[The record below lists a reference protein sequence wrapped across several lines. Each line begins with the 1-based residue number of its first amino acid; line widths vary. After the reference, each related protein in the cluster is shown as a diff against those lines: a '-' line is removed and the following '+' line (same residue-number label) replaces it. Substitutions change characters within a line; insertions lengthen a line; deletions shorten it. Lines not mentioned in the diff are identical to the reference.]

1 VKSFGISDA
10 VYKKN
15 DTAIRILTR
24 LLPCMLQLLGNADVA
39 GWSFKVLRIVWD
51 NGGIKLVLPA
61 VVLPVS
67 FGKHPAMMHEAH
79 CREKGN
85 CGERTRLDWRLGMA
99 RSDSIVR
106 AIIGAGSVKSDWPSL
121 LPL

>member
-1 VKSFGISDA
+1 MKSFGISDA

-15 DTAIRILTR
+15 ETAIRILTR

-39 GWSFKVLRIVWD
+39 GWSFKILRIVWD

-67 FGKHPAMMHEAH
+67 FGKHPAMMMKRIVAKKVIVANEP
-79 CREKGN
+79 
-85 CGERTRLDWRLGMA
+85 DWTGGLGWPDLIP
-99 RSDSIVR
+99 SFVR
-106 AIIGAGSVKSDWPSL
+106 
-121 LPL
+121 